1 MVSAILLL
9 TLLGLMVLVP
19 LWTFKRFGDA
29 KAAWQRV
36 RGGERDARTH
46 GRFVIH
52 GGLFGVGMVVISA
65 FLAQATFSIW
75 HQVATGGGLF
85 VLGTVVV
92 LCLLA
97 LVCRKGRSRE

>member
-1 MVSAILLL
+1 MVSAFLLL

-29 KAAWQRV
+29 KAAWTRV

-52 GGLFGVGMVVISA
+52 GGLFGVGLLVTVFMAAI
-65 FLAQATFSIW
+65 
-75 HQVATGGGLF
+75 
-85 VLGTVVV
+85 GTVSGWPAVV
-92 LCLLA
+92 F
-97 LVCRKGRSRE
+97 LVLSCSILWTVRRGGAR

>member
-36 RGGERDARTH
+36 EAVSETLARTAA
-46 GRFVIH
+46 
-52 GGLFGVGMVVISA
+52 S
-65 FLAQATFSIW
+65 
-75 HQVATGGGLF
+75 
-85 VLGTVVV
+85 
-92 LCLLA
+92 
-97 LVCRKGRSRE
+97 

>member
-9 TLLGLMVLVP
+9 TLLSFMVLVT

-36 RGGERDARTH
+36 RGGARDARTH

-52 GGLFGVGMVVISA
+52 GGLFGVGMVVIAA
-65 FLAQATFSIW
+65 FLAQATFSVW
-75 HQVATGGGLF
+75 HHATTGGGLF
-85 VLGTVVV
+85 VLGTVAV

-97 LVCRKGRSRE
+97 LVCRKGRPRG

>member
-1 MVSAILLL
+1 MSAILLL

-19 LWTFKRFGDA
+19 LWTFKRFADA

-52 GGLFGVGMVVISA
+52 GGLFGVGMVVTA
-65 FLAQATFSIW
+65 FMAAI
-75 HQVATGGGLF
+75 
-85 VLGTVVV
+85 GTVSGWPVV
-92 LCLLA
+92 FLVLA
-97 LVCRKGRSRE
+97 CSILWAAKRGGAR

>member
-9 TLLGLMVLVP
+9 TLLGLMLLVP

-36 RGGERDARTH
+36 RGGDRDVRTH
-46 GRFVIH
+46 GRVMIH
-52 GGLFGVGMVVISA
+52 GALFGVGTVVIAA
-65 FLAQATFSIW
+65 FLAQATFSVW

-85 VLGTVVV
+85 VLGMVAM

-97 LVCRKGRSRE
+97 LVCRKGRSRG

>member
-46 GRFVIH
+46 GR
-52 GGLFGVGMVVISA
+52 VVIGFYPEITDGCKRAENFWSC
-65 FLAQATFSIW
+65 LAT
-75 HQVATGGGLF
+75 L
-85 VLGTVVV
+85 
-92 LCLLA
+92 
-97 LVCRKGRSRE
+97 RR

>member
-19 LWTFKRFGDA
+19 LWTLKRFADA

-36 RGGERDARTH
+36 RGGGRDARTH
-46 GRFVIH
+46 GGFVIH
-52 GGLFGVGMVVISA
+52 GGLFGVGMVIIAA
-65 FLAQATFSIW
+65 FLAQATFSVW
-75 HQVATGGGLF
+75 HQLATGGGLF
-85 VLGTVVV
+85 VLGTVAV

-97 LVCRKGRSRE
+97 FFWGKGRSRG

>member
-9 TLLGLMVLVP
+9 TLLGLMVLIP
-19 LWTFKRFGDA
+19 LWTFKRFADA

-52 GGLFGVGMVVISA
+52 GGLFGVGMVVTA
-65 FLAQATFSIW
+65 FMAAI
-75 HQVATGGGLF
+75 
-85 VLGTVVV
+85 GTVSG
-92 LCLLA
+92 LSLIHI
-97 LVCRKGRSRE
+97 

>member
-9 TLLGLMVLVP
+9 TLLGLMVLIP

-46 GRFVIH
+46 GRVMIH
-52 GGLFGVGMVVISA
+52 GGLFGVGLMVTA
-65 FLAQATFSIW
+65 F
-75 HQVATGGGLF
+75 VAAI
-85 VLGTVVV
+85 GTVSGWPVV
-92 LCLLA
+92 VFLVLA
-97 LVCRKGRSRE
+97 CSILWEVKRGGAQ

>member
-9 TLLGLMVLVP
+9 TLLGLMVLIP
-19 LWTFKRFGDA
+19 FWTFKRFADA

-46 GRFVIH
+46 GRFVLH
-52 GGLFGVGMVVISA
+52 GGLFGVGMLVIAA
-65 FLAQATFSIW
+65 FLGKATFSVW
-75 HQVATGGGLF
+75 HQVANGGGLF
-85 VLGTVVV
+85 VLATVAV

-97 LVCRKGRSRE
+97 FFWGKGRSRG

>member
-9 TLLGLMVLVP
+9 TLLSLMVLVP

-36 RGGERDARTH
+36 RGGERGARTH

-52 GGLFGVGMVVISA
+52 GGLFGVGMVVIAA
-65 FLAQATFSIW
+65 FLAQATFSVW
-75 HQVATGGGLF
+75 HQVANVGGLF
-85 VLGTVVV
+85 ALGTVAV
-92 LCLLA
+92 LSLLA
-97 LVCRKGRSRE
+97 FCWGKGSSRG